1 MVKLTGSVP
10 KLKRVKTGLYSFDH
24 SFINRKGEVG
34 LPIHGIELYGPSHC
48 GKSTVCQSISGI
60 VAKELNGD
68 IAFVDFEGCDAE
80 LLESIMDTQ
89 EYEGD
94 VHFVLEET
102 DEDTLGAL
110 VALLRDENYVLGIL
124 DSIGAVSPISEQ
136 QGSIGEANMGRRA
149 LAMAQFSRKMLKV
162 LRDNENKCIFS
173 INHAYPK
180 IGGLGKETPGGRV
193 KDYLFSNRIEM
204 KRRYVK
210 SGWQEYPDG
219 SYVIEG
225 KVVKNRWGLRLLP
238 FLLFVLS
245 GKGVHRGMTT
255 MFDCIE
261 EGLATSKNVVK
272 IGDKSYGRLKPIID
286 KAQEGDEE
294 FFQPFYDL
302 LKGDNENDK
311 PKSDE

>member
-24 SFINRKGEVG
+24 SFINRKGETG

-60 VAKELNGD
+60 VAKELNGN

-89 EYEGD
+89 EYDGD

-136 QGSIGEANMGRRA
+136 QGNIGEANMGRRA

-173 INHAYPK
+173 INHAYPR

-245 GKGVHRGMTT
+245 GKGVHKGMTT

-261 EGLATSKNVVK
+261 LGLATSKNVVK

-286 KAQEGDEE
+286 SAQEGDEE

-302 LKGDNENDK
+302 LKGDNKDG
-311 PKSDE
+311 